1 MEELDHQPTDYYL
14 LKTHAN
20 SFFQTNLQ
28 APLIGLGV
36 ESIEFCGAQT
46 EYCVDT
52 TIRFA
57 HSLGYHCWMKSDL
70 HTTVDSLLLIAPAI
84 IAHHEAIWENR
95 FLNLL

>member
-28 APLIGLGV
+28 ATLTELGV

-52 TIRFA
+52 TIRVA
-57 HSLGYHCWMKSDL
+57 HSLGL
-70 HTTVDSLLLIAPAI
+70 SLLD
-84 IAHHEAIWENR
+84 EK
-95 FLNLL
+95 

>member
-28 APLIGLGV
+28 ATLIGLGV

-70 HTTVDSLLLIAPAI
+70 HTTVDSPLLTAPAI